1 MADGVLKDAVAE
13 RIPMHSLEM
22 DEADHKLVSLL
33 RQDGRMAFKALAEK
47 TGLTEN
53 TVRSRL
59 RRLEEQDLL
68 RVVAVTDFEAA
79 GFSLMLAVGVQV
91 EGRSAAEVATDLAAF
106 PEVFSVCQ
114 VVGSHDIECLMVAE
128 DQEAISQLLTKRLA
142 SVPGVR
148 RLLPAMAIDVLKN
161 QPNWVLFDKARGAVD
176 ERSAASKTGAA

>member
-1 MADGVLKDAVAE
+1 MSRNAVAA
-13 RIPMHSLEM
+13 PS
-22 DEADHKLVSLL
+22 
-33 RQDGRMAFKALAEK
+33 G
-47 TGLTEN
+47 G
-53 TVRSRL
+53 
-59 RRLEEQDLL
+59 
-68 RVVAVTDFEAA
+68 
-79 GFSLMLAVGVQV
+79 

>member
-1 MADGVLKDAVAE
+1 MVEGVLKDPVAE
-13 RIPMHSLEM
+13 RIPMNTAELDEM
-22 DEADHKLVSLL
+22 DQRLVSLL
-33 RQDGRMAFKALAEK
+33 RHDGRMPYKTLAEK
-47 TGLTEN
+47 TGLTET

-79 GFSLMLAVGVQV
+79 GYSLMLAVGVQV
-91 EGRSAAEVATDLAAF
+91 EGRSAADVAADLAAF

-128 DQEAISQLLTKRLA
+128 DQEAVSELLTQRLA
-142 SVPGVR
+142 AVKGVR

-161 QPNWVLFDKARGAVD
+161 QPNWVRFDTPRGQ
-176 ERSAASKTGAA
+176 S